1 MSNSKKSCNLKRM
14 VYCMRENIMMLVMQ
28 SARATMLVSNKY
40 IKKVSTDIY
49 L

>member
-1 MSNSKKSCNLKRM
+1 
-14 VYCMRENIMMLVMQ
+14 MRENTMMLAVQ